1 MVKATN
7 YDEVPPKE
15 KHVATILKSLAEGR
29 GYGDTLYILDGLMR
43 RLNSGKH
50 WVVILKVL
58 TVVHRMLRE
67 GPQGTSADILRCV
80 KENGPLWRLA
90 NYKDDAPG
98 VADQSAFVRVY
109 AGYLDARLKCVQEL
123 GMDVGRE
130 PVGGHSA
137 TRQMGTRELVEKL
150 PLIQAQMEKAT
161 ECFPQGMAARATPTL
176 YACMTVIQDTFKLYR
191 AVNDGVVNMLDKFFS
206 MERMDAQRS
215 FAIYKTS
222 LQHTESLMQL
232 YARAKTL
239 DFANSIEFPVLD
251 QPPSSLLQ
259 SMQEYCNEVARK
271 GSVGAPASSGGSAG
285 PAGRGSIGSAGGG
298 QPALRQESA
307 NLLSFDDPP
316 AAPAPVLTPP
326 SVQPSPAA
334 ASTVSS
340 FADGG
345 FGTPVAPAAS
355 NGQAPVATPPSV
367 SQASPS
373 FDSFGDAP
381 AFGAAAGGAKTASP
395 PSAGGGSGKGS
406 PSLDLDSLYQ
416 TAQVQGAQ
424 SYYQPQGPMNA
435 QMGASPSMLQG
446 MTQQFGGMGMGGQP
460 AGTPPVGQFGGP
472 PPQQPYGGGM
482 AAGATNPFSSAP
494 QQPPAAAAGGGAC
507 GRATPSAVQR
517 RPARG
522 RRRCPLPATPSEG
535 TFWAETPLLLSHSRR
550 ERHGLG
556 TPRFNNTPREPRR
569 FFNSTQNVV
578 TQRVETMPPAGPT
591 APPRARAR
599 PPARGS
605 HGPRGPLP
613 PGRPARDAEFEFPGA
628 AESPRPEF

>member
-1 MVKATN
+1 MKATN

-15 KHVATILKSLAEGR
+15 KHVTTILKSLAEGR
-29 GYGDTLYILDGLMR
+29 GYGDTLYTLDGLMR

-67 GPQGTSADILRCV
+67 GPQGTSVDILRCI
-80 KENGPLWRLA
+80 KENGPLWDLA

-137 TRQMGTRELVEKL
+137 TRKMGTRELVDKL
-150 PLIQAQMEKAT
+150 PVIQAQLEKAA

-232 YARAKTL
+232 CARAKTL
-239 DFANSIEFPVLD
+239 DFANSVEFPVLD

-259 SMQEYCNEVARK
+259 SMQEYCNGVARK
-271 GSVGAPASSGGSAG
+271 GSVGAPASSGGGAG
-285 PAGRGSIGSAGGG
+285 PAGRGSIGSAGAG
-298 QPALRQESA
+298 QPVLRQESA

-316 AAPAPVLTPP
+316 AAPAPVAPVLTPP
-326 SVQPSPAA
+326 SAQPSPAT
-334 ASTVSS
+334 ASAVSS
-340 FADGG
+340 FAGG
-345 FGTPVAPAAS
+345 SFGTPVAPAAS
-355 NGQAPVATPPSV
+355 NGQAPVTTPPSV

-373 FDSFGDAP
+373 FDSFGDTP
-381 AFGAAAGGAKTASP
+381 AFGTAGASAPPAGGATTTSP
-395 PSAGGGSGKGS
+395 PSAAGGSGQGS

-424 SYYQPQGPMNA
+424 SYYQPQGAMNA
-435 QMGASPSMLQG
+435 QMGASPGMMQG
-446 MTQQFGGMGMGGQP
+446 MTQQFGGMGMGGPP
-460 AGTPPVGQFGGP
+460 AGTPPMGQFGGP
-472 PPQQPYGGGM
+472 PPQQPYSGGM
-482 AAGATNPFSSAP
+482 AAGATNPFGSAP
-494 QQPPAAAAGGGAC
+494 QQPPAGAAGGGGMWQSNAFS
-507 GRATPSAVQR
+507 GAAAPGMGLA
-517 RPARG
+517 PA
-522 RRRCPLPATPSEG
+522 
-535 TFWAETPLLLSHSRR
+535 
-550 ERHGLG
+550 
-556 TPRFNNTPREPRR
+556 
-569 FFNSTQNVV
+569 
-578 TQRVETMPPAGPT
+578 PPASSNPFG
-591 APPRARAR
+591 
-599 PPARGS
+599 GDLL
-605 HGPRGPLP
+605 G
-613 PGRPARDAEFEFPGA
+613 
-628 AESPRPEF
+628 

>member
-1 MVKATN
+1 MAGPEGAGGRRREASLFGVTRGLGMLGDSVAVGLSKITSRDGSKDLDIALVKATN

-98 VADQSAFVRVY
+98 VADQSAF
-109 AGYLDARLKCVQEL
+109 
-123 GMDVGRE
+123 
-130 PVGGHSA
+130 
-137 TRQMGTRELVEKL
+137 
-150 PLIQAQMEKAT
+150 
-161 ECFPQGMAARATPTL
+161 ARATPTL

-316 AAPAPVLTPP
+316 
-326 SVQPSPAA
+326 
-334 ASTVSS
+334 
-340 FADGG
+340 
-345 FGTPVAPAAS
+345 
-355 NGQAPVATPPSV
+355 
-367 SQASPS
+367 
-373 FDSFGDAP
+373 
-381 AFGAAAGGAKTASP
+381 
-395 PSAGGGSGKGS
+395 
-406 PSLDLDSLYQ
+406 
-416 TAQVQGAQ
+416 
-424 SYYQPQGPMNA
+424 
-435 QMGASPSMLQG
+435 
-446 MTQQFGGMGMGGQP
+446 
-460 AGTPPVGQFGGP
+460 
-472 PPQQPYGGGM
+472 
-482 AAGATNPFSSAP
+482 
-494 QQPPAAAAGGGAC
+494 
-507 GRATPSAVQR
+507 
-517 RPARG
+517 
-522 RRRCPLPATPSEG
+522 
-535 TFWAETPLLLSHSRR
+535 
-550 ERHGLG
+550 
-556 TPRFNNTPREPRR
+556 
-569 FFNSTQNVV
+569 
-578 TQRVETMPPAGPT
+578 
-591 APPRARAR
+591 
-599 PPARGS
+599 
-605 HGPRGPLP
+605 
-613 PGRPARDAEFEFPGA
+613 
-628 AESPRPEF
+628 